1 MAAHGSKL
9 CHAIAC
15 LSDEKNI
22 TLDFFLM
29 QAIYAG
35 KAKQSQLH
43 GFVCFQK
50 FFKSQNPNY
59 WSNETEHLSWL
70 MRLSIHML

>member
-1 MAAHGSKL
+1 
-9 CHAIAC
+9 
-15 LSDEKNI
+15 
-22 TLDFFLM
+22 M

-50 FFKSQNPNY
+50 FFKSQNPNC
-59 WSNETEHLSWL
+59 WSNETEALKLVDEIINSYVVNKTQAMKL
-70 MRLSIHML
+70 PPT